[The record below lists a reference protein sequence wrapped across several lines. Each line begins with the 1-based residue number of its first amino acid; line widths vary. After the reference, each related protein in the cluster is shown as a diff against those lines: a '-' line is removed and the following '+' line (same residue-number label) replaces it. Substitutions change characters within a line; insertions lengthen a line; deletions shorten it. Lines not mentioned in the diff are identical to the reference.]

1 MTHTQSLNLN
11 YSRTMAES
19 LAGDLR
25 ALCHPDSD
33 VSVNVPMAGRTTL
46 RVGGPA
52 DCFVSPANEED
63 LANVIRYCNQSG
75 IPWMVLGRG
84 SNLLVRDG
92 GIPGVVI
99 HPGKPFF
106 QRIEKTGPV
115 SLECGAGARLKA
127 ISNAARDFNIS
138 GLEFLEGIP
147 GSLGG
152 ALRMNAGA
160 MGGETFD
167 FIESIRIMS
176 AAGVIRELAK
186 SDIAYQYRSCPM
198 LADHI
203 ALSAQLTGAPGQR
216 DLIVARMGESN
227 RKRWDSQPTSPSAG
241 CTFKNP
247 DTIPAGK
254 LIDSLG
260 LKGRSVGGA
269 AVSDVHGNFMVNTGG
284 AKASDFLQL
293 IDIIQKTAQEKRG
306 ISLRTEVQIV
316 GVDA

>member
-1 MTHTQSLNLN
+1 MTHTQSVNLS
-11 YSRTMAES
+11 YSRSMAES
-19 LAGDLR
+19 VAEELR
-25 ALCHPDSD
+25 SLCHADSD
-33 VSVNVPMAGRTTL
+33 ISANVPMSGRTTL

-52 DCFVSPANEED
+52 DCLVSPANEED
-63 LANVIRYCNQSG
+63 LAAVIQYCNRSG

-106 QRIEKTGPV
+106 QRIEKVGPT
-115 SLECGAGARLKA
+115 SLKCGAGCRLKA
-127 ISNAARDFNIS
+127 IANAARDFNIS

-167 FIESIRIMS
+167 LLESIRFMS
-176 AAGVIRELAK
+176 PSGEIQELAK
-186 SDIAYQYRSCPM
+186 SDIAYQYRYCPI
-198 LADHI
+198 LVDHM
-203 ALSAQLTGAPGQR
+203 ALSARLTGAPGER
-216 DLIVARMGESN
+216 DLIAARMGESN
-227 RKRWDSQPTSPSAG
+227 RKRWDSQPASPSAG

-247 DTIPAGK
+247 DAIPAGK

-260 LKGRSVGGA
+260 LKGLSVGGA
-269 AVSDVHGNFMVNTGG
+269 SVSDVHGNFMVNTGG

-293 IDIIQKTAQEKRG
+293 IDIIQKTAQTMRG
-306 ISLRTEVQIV
+306 ISLKTEVQIV